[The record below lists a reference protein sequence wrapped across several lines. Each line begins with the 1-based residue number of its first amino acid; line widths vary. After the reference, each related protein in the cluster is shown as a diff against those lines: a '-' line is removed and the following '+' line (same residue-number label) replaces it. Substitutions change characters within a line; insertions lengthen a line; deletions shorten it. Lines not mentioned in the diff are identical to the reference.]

1 MKLNSFGETIRR
13 IEAQRQAEAQAAA
26 EAGWTEADHP
36 TKCCPAESKPQ
47 PKRAGR
53 SLEELQRLHDRARDK
68 ATLWQGVANTL
79 QGELNQITAN
89 RPKFDHGMM
98 QLALKTRQKGMN
110 RETQLWQDTEHAKQ
124 RADHYRRLTKKYQD
138 QINKRNTP

>member
-13 IEAQRQAEAQAAA
+13 IEAERLAEAQAAIN
-26 EAGWTEADHP
+26 AGWTEADHP

-68 ATLWQGVANTL
+68 ATHWQGVANTL
-79 QGELNQITAN
+79 QSQLNHLETN

-110 RETQLWQDTEHAKQ
+110 RETRLWQQVEHAKQ
-124 RADHYRRLTKKYQD
+124 RADHYQRLTAKYQN